1 MAVNSLEAI
10 DELRLTKIWIY
21 TRGIELKRSLKKW
34 WACFVLLRQAFK
46 RLRLMLLVYVKLFLS
61 ISIYIF
67 GTLNRTMEISL
78 FCEKIRK
85 NCYFA
90 RPHQSCPFPLLALI
104 LISPSIRDISES
116 LFPKFS
122 AKDFMF
128 NTSKRLWIYI
138 TFCSNKSRRC
148 SILANRADM
157 FSPIPVND
165 SSNFSNICAC

>member
-1 MAVNSLEAI
+1 M
-10 DELRLTKIWIY
+10 KIWIF
-21 TRGIELKRSLKKW
+21 TRGIKLKRSFKKLRAW
-34 WACFVLLRQAFK
+34 SVLLRQASK
-46 RLRLMLLVYVKLFLS
+46 QLRLMLLVYIKLFLS

-67 GTLNRTMEISL
+67 GTLNRTTEISL
-78 FCEKIRK
+78 FREKIRK
-85 NCYFA
+85 NSYFA
-90 RPHQSCPFPLLALI
+90 RPRQSCPFPLLALI

-128 NTSKRLWIYI
+128 NTSRRIWIYI
-138 TFCSNKSRRC
+138 TFFSNESRWC

-157 FSPIPVND
+157 FSPIAVND